1 MAMSAHRPFPLHS
14 VLKSLLENPPSAR
27 QAEPGEKAKFID
39 GDEDD
44 PRGHLGVSAFFGP
57 TLWDK
62 TLPYDDS
69 FQLEYMD
76 LDEFLLENGIP
87 PAANSAVTSATAT
100 ALPVAAAPGPAP
112 QPLPSPPLPARA
124 PSVGDLAPGPS
135 GCRAINTLCC
145 KPRCVRHC
153 VVSRAVPRRCRRRAA
168 TSTPLLPS
176 SSCCDRVPRKS
187 TEPSDAGPGSP
198 DAPPDHET
206 EPAEQQLV
214 RSSLARQGTFDPR
227 QCKFSDMELKPQPI
241 VKKACKSHVPDELK
255 DERYWARRRK
265 NNTAAKRSRDARRL
279 KENQIVVRASFLEQE
294 NAALRRELAEMRR
307 DLSRV
312 RNLTAKY
319 EAQGESHGEARC
331 LSEIA
336 QSGGSSSSSSAAA

>member
-1 MAMSAHRPFPLHS
+1 MGPFGRYQ
-14 VLKSLLENPPSAR
+14 K
-27 QAEPGEKAKFID
+27 KAKFID

-135 GCRAINTLCC
+135 GCRAIN
-145 KPRCVRHC
+145 VG
-153 VVSRAVPRRCRRRAA
+153 
-168 TSTPLLPS
+168 PLS
-176 SSCCDRVPRKS
+176 SQ
-187 TEPSDAGPGSP
+187 PSDAGPGSP

>member
-27 QAEPGEKAKFID
+27 QAEPGGQEKAKFID

-112 QPLPSPPLPARA
+112 QPLP
-124 PSVGDLAPGPS
+124 
-135 GCRAINTLCC
+135 
-145 KPRCVRHC
+145 
-153 VVSRAVPRRCRRRAA
+153 RRAA

-176 SSCCDRVPRKS
+176 SSCCDRVSRKS